1 MGCGKGSKH
10 TVGDF
15 IKRRRLARFLDHASQ
30 RAEDWPV
37 PEGGWILTMRRAL
50 GMSAEHVAQ
59 RKGVSRNA
67 VYQAERSE
75 KEGAVSLKQM
85 QKLAEAMGG
94 QFVYAIVP
102 KEPVEKLKLRQAQA
116 VAAHLAR
123 LETDFQLWSPDEQE
137 DWLDDKTAELMHDM
151 PADFWALRVDG
162 PDAT

>member
-1 MGCGKGSKH
+1 
-10 TVGDF
+10 
-15 IKRRRLARFLDHASQ
+15 
-30 RAEDWPV
+30 
-37 PEGGWILTMRRAL
+37 MRRAL

-94 QFVYAIVP
+94 RFVYAIVP

-116 VAAHLAR
+116 LAAHLAR
-123 LETDFQLWSPDEQE
+123 LETDFQQWSPDEQE
-137 DWLDDKTAELMHDM
+137 DWLDDKTAELLHDM

-162 PDAT
+162 TGPT